1 MSPLSVAVAHLVLV
15 TMQIMSNTF
24 KASRDIIVRTENWS
38 EALKFYGSVLGLPI
52 TERGETIVGF
62 ETGAFCL
69 YVERGKEH
77 GPVFDFLVPD
87 VQEAKRQLVAAGCTV
102 IEENPKIPR
111 CYIRDPYGMIFNV
124 GQSSGEK

>member
-1 MSPLSVAVAHLVLV
+1 MSDTS
-15 TMQIMSNTF
+15 

-52 TERGETIVGF
+52 TDKGETIVGF

-69 YVERGKEH
+69 YVEQGKEH
-77 GPVFDFLVPD
+77 GPVFEFLVPD
-87 VQEAKRQLVAAGCTV
+87 IQAAKRQLVAAGCTV

-124 GQSSGEK
+124 GQSTGEK